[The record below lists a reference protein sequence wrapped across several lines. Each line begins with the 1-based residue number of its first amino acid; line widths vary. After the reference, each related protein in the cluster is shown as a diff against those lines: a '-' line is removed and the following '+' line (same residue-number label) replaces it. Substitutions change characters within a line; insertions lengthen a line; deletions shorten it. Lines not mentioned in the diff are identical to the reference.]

1 MAIIELKNVTKNFGH
16 KTVLDQVSL
25 EIQAGKIY
33 GITGCSG
40 CGKTTLLNIM
50 GGIEKATFGDVNIL
64 GHHNISPRGFKL
76 KRLLREHLSFLF
88 QNYALSDNDTVE
100 YNLKMALIYNK
111 AIKNKK
117 LAISEALNKVGLK
130 GYEKNKIHE
139 LSGGEQQRV
148 AMARLLLKPT
158 EIILADEPTGNLDI
172 VNRNIIFNLL
182 VELNKIGKTIILVTH
197 DSELAS
203 KCDVV
208 INL

>member
-1 MAIIELKNVTKNFGH
+1 MAIVELKNVTKNFGH

-25 EIQAGKIY
+25 EIQEGKIY
-33 GITGCSG
+33 GVTGRSG
-40 CGKTTLLNIM
+40 CGKTTLLNII

-64 GHHNISPRGFKL
+64 GYHNISPQSSKL
-76 KRLLREHLSFLF
+76 KRLLRYHLSFLF

-111 AIKNKK
+111 AVKNKK
-117 LAISEALNKVGLK
+117 LAISEALSKVGLK
-130 GYEKNKIHE
+130 GYEKNKIHT

-172 VNRNIIFNLL
+172 ENRDMIFNLL
-182 VELNKIGKTIILVTH
+182 VELNKTGKTIILVTH
-197 DSELAS
+197 DPELAS